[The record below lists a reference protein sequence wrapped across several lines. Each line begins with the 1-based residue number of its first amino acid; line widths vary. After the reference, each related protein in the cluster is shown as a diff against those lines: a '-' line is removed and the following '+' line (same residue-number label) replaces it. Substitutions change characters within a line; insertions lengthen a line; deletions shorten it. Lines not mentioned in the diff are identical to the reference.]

1 MVSRSGYLCKIA
13 TGRGTLHRSKMSTPC
28 AVSTDKGHHI
38 LSVNIMLIHSEIN
51 TQPLALRR
59 QRIGLN
65 RQAIVAIPH
74 LVQGRVAPQSP
85 CSATGGL
92 QRRLIDPGDTP
103 FCRAFF

>member
-1 MVSRSGYLCKIA
+1 M
-13 TGRGTLHRSKMSTPC
+13 HTPPIQNEHDL
-28 AVSTDKGHHI
+28 APYHTQQMTDKGHHI

-59 QRIGLN
+59 QRNGGLN

-85 CSATGGL
+85 MFGDGWVAT
-92 QRRLIDPGDTP
+92 
-103 FCRAFF
+103 